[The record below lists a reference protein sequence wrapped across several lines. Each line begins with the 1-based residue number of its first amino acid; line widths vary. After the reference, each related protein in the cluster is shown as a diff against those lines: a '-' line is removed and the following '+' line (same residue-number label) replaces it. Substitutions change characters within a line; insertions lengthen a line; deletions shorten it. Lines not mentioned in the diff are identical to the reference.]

1 MIQTTN
7 VTTSVATG
15 AGASP
20 SSATSPTS
28 PTTSDMWTAVYTPT
42 ELQNMELIGASS
54 PSVYDRVFAPSS
66 STPVASYNF
75 HTPAPMSGVSSSGVN
90 LYPLD
95 SYGQD
100 AMLVKDVFAPERS
113 AVYPYSLPA
122 EAVSLFDSNSRLLTD
137 PAVVT
142 RLEAEYPG
150 LDVESLL
157 DIRKDYADK
166 GPALGSGEIFT
177 TAETFNTINLFNELA
192 PSLVAPGAAAT
203 ATVAP
208 AASVRGVEELQ
219 RLIDRPQD
227 VAAEQRAEAERLG
240 SSYMG
245 AVRPDSVE
253 AGIYS
258 VSNDVRKELVAAGV
272 DSVAE
277 LPEPVQAQLVAAYE
291 RNTVRAHK
299 ENADYSA
306 RTDIQKLQ
314 REREYRKEEVNLVLE
329 AKFDPARS
337 PRVTPELRVQID
349 TGKEAITELDN
360 QIASVEQRV
369 ARDPSSVTP
378 DTYWELDGLYA
389 KRDMAVRQY
398 NARLQSAYGTQIQ
411 GFWKTDTIGEPGT
424 AWNYQNMVYMG
435 TALLITPLLAL
446 LQQEAEDDRL
456 ERSHEWSLEAA
467 ELAYQRERDLV
478 GMQLA
483 SQERQVA
490 MQTSNSGTK
499 PLPASSPSFS
509 APVYVG

>member
-1 MIQTTN
+1 
-7 VTTSVATG
+7 
-15 AGASP
+15 
-20 SSATSPTS
+20 
-28 PTTSDMWTAVYTPT
+28 
-42 ELQNMELIGASS
+42 
-54 PSVYDRVFAPSS
+54 
-66 STPVASYNF
+66 
-75 HTPAPMSGVSSSGVN
+75 
-90 LYPLD
+90 
-95 SYGQD
+95 
-100 AMLVKDVFAPERS
+100 MLVKDVFSPERS

-122 EAVSLFDSNSRLLTD
+122 EAVSLFDSNSRLLAD
-137 PAVVT
+137 PVVVA

-258 VSNDVRKELVAAGV
+258 VSDYVQLVAAGV

-277 LPEPVQAQLVAAYE
+277 LPEPVQARLVAEYE
-291 RNTVRAHK
+291 RNTVRALK

-349 TGKEAITELDN
+349 TGKEAITKLDN
-360 QIASVEQRV
+360 RIASVEQRIE
-369 ARDPSSVTP
+369 RDPSSITP
-378 DTYWELDGLYA
+378 DTYWELAGLYA
-389 KRDMAVRQY
+389 KRDMAVKQY
-398 NARLQSAYGTQIQ
+398 NAILQSAYGTQIH

-446 LQQEAEDDRL
+446 LQQKAEDDRL